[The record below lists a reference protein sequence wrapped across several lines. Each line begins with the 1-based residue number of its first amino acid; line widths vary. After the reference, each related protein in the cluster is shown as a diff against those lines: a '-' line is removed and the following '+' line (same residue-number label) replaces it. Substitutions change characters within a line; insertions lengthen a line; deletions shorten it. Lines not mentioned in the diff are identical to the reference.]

1 MNSVT
6 ALAYSN
12 TLLLPCALAAAHI
25 RHRRFSPKVHQ
36 FYSTLHYLWFDPDYI
51 DKLAARSKF
60 WSHNRWNSLSI
71 YDQDF
76 LPQHPGSIR
85 NKVARQLLTQN
96 LHLHTDDQIRLLAL
110 PRSFGFS
117 FNSVVFY
124 VVLRAGVPHYILS
137 EITNTP
143 WKQRHTYI
151 HDCQQA
157 QQRAGTQ
164 RYQFMFDKAFHISPF
179 MPMNLRYHWSFS
191 FQGSSNLIEMRLM
204 QQQRMLFDAT
214 LRFSLQPLL
223 SAAQQRRYALGF
235 PLQGLSMLRQ
245 IYWQALQLWLK
256 KVPFYPH
263 PQHSKPGDHT
273 HEI

>member
-1 MNSVT
+1 MNSY
-6 ALAYSN
+6 AQSGASN
-12 TLLLPCALAAAHI
+12 ALLLPCALAASHI

-51 DKLAARSKF
+51 DQLAARSKF

-76 LPQHPGSIR
+76 LPQHKGSIR
-85 NKVARQLLTQN
+85 QKVAQQLQTQGF
-96 LHLHTDDQIRLLAL
+96 HLQTTAQVRVLAL

-124 VVLRAGVPHYILS
+124 VVLLAGVPQFILS

-151 HDCQQA
+151 HDCQQP
-157 QQRAGTQ
+157 QQQ
-164 RYQFMFDKAFHISPF
+164 SSIPRYQFVFDKAFHVSPF
-179 MPMNLRYHWSFS
+179 MPMNIRYHWSFS
-191 FQGSSNLIEMRLM
+191 FQGNSNLIEMRLM

-214 LRFSLQPLL
+214 LRFGLQPLL
-223 SAAQQRRYALGF
+223 STAQQRRYALGF

-256 KVPFYPH
+256 KIPFYPH
-263 PQHSKPGDHT
+263 PQKAKQGEH
-273 HEI
+273 